1 MSAMPVQSPSS
12 PIESLSEYRDE
23 HNREE
28 IADHAIPSIEQ
39 IHLDEYLE
47 YLNNGAQNKIDFA
60 EINEPWI
67 QIQKDTFLACANQ
80 ISSVL
85 LGVLLFKSLGN
96 MYPPKHVTDTKC
108 RPDIIAAFEKDFDER
123 HVHAWPQIQL
133 TGEIISKGRNIDAQ
147 RRQAALHLYYM
158 ILARPDLYV
167 SHGLLLDDSKV
178 TFFAGITGHGIFD
191 ISLKFD
197 DEHLRPLL
205 YALIDHIYSPGK
217 FKDNRYISITFNPQ
231 WQECEYTLSLQT
243 SPGPPLHCDK
253 FKAIY
258 ARNPFETTTYV
269 FTTSEPIMINNRPMR
284 VVKDQYCRA
293 TRFDEPEILKHIH
306 KERGIPGVVEL
317 LHDEEWET
325 PISPMHSN
333 HRVKRRLGLSQ
344 HGSDFM
350 SVKTVKAML
359 EAAYDMLEVTR
370 YLRFKRNVLHRDLS
384 VGNIIVNAI
393 SDASDTPLSIGRT
406 EGSQDGY
413 TRELEICFI
422 KHLLGES
429 SNPQETSTVLIDFNG
444 AERLDVKTDTTHARN
459 GRTGTPLFIA
469 RAVHNGGP
477 FPDLSQESVALAG
490 VPEPS
495 PTYQQCHPERIK
507 PFEKIRKHYLYPEDA
522 ILTPLREWRHELY
535 HDAES
540 IFWII
545 FYWFIL
551 ANPEPGNFEQK
562 VDTGH
567 WLYFIDTL
575 NCLKRNTLM
584 RQIGLREVP
593 LHSRF
598 SPALML
604 LSDLAQAVYPGPY
617 YMAEDNPRSRPDFV
631 HEVFQ
636 RAILNFIIKHK
647 DEDFIN
653 LEIDLEFRRLE
664 GNIPRPLS
672 NSKQSLLSASSS
684 TTGSKRPS
692 PVPEHEQDD
701 HETTSATGSKKP
713 RREPRGNPY
722 PPLQPSQGP
731 LPEST

>member
-1 MSAMPVQSPSS
+1 MSVQSTSS
-12 PIESLSEYRDE
+12 PIESLSDE
-23 HNREE
+23 LNREE

-47 YLNNGAQNKIDFA
+47 YLNNGAQNKIDLA

-85 LGVLLFKSLGN
+85 LGALLFKSLGN

-167 SHGLLLDDSKV
+167 SHGFLLDDSKV
-178 TFFAGITGHGIFD
+178 TFFAGVTGHGIFD

-205 YALIDHIYSPGK
+205 YALVNHIYDPGK
-217 FKDNRYISITFNPQ
+217 FKDNRYKIMFNPQ
-231 WQECEYTLSLQT
+231 WQECEYTLSLQM
-243 SPGPPLHCDK
+243 SSGRPLPCNK

-258 ARNPFETTTYV
+258 ASSPFATTTYI
-269 FTTSEPIMINNRPMR
+269 FATSEPITINNRLMR
-284 VVKDQYCRA
+284 VVKDQYCRV

-306 KERGIPGVVEL
+306 KEREIPGVVEL

-325 PISPMHSN
+325 PISPMLSN
-333 HRVKRRLGLSQ
+333 REETPMSSNRRVKRRLGLSQ
-344 HGSDFM
+344 RGSEFM
-350 SVKTVKAML
+350 SIKTVKAML
-359 EAAYDMLEVTR
+359 EAAYDILEVTR

-384 VGNIIVNAI
+384 VSNIVVNAT
-393 SDASDTPLSIGRT
+393 SDASDTPFNIGGT
-406 EGSQDGY
+406 EGSQDEH

-429 SNPQETSTVLIDFNG
+429 SNPQETSTVLIDFNR
-444 AERLDVKTDTTHARN
+444 AERLDVKTDITHARIR
-459 GRTGTPLFIA
+459 RTGTPLFTV
-469 RAVHNGGP
+469 RAVHNRGP
-477 FPDLSQESVALAG
+477 FPDLSEQLVVLAG

-495 PTYQQCHPERIK
+495 LTYQQCQPERTK
-507 PFEKIRKHYLYPEDA
+507 LFDNIRTDYLYPGDA
-522 ILTPLREWRHELY
+522 ILTRHEWRHELY

-551 ANPEPGNFEQK
+551 ANPESGDTDQK
-562 VDTGH
+562 IKVGDWFYFVDTS
-567 WLYFIDTL
+567 D
-575 NCLKRNTLM
+575 CVSRNLLLLGLATDL
-584 RQIGLREVP
+584 IGTV
-593 LHSRF
+593 LHSTF

-617 YMAEDNPRSRPDFV
+617 YLAKDNPRSRPDFV

-647 DEDFIN
+647 DKDFIS
-653 LEIDLEFRRLE
+653 LEIGPKFRRLARD
-664 GNIPRPLS
+664 IC
-672 NSKQSLLSASSS
+672 
-684 TTGSKRPS
+684 
-692 PVPEHEQDD
+692 
-701 HETTSATGSKKP
+701 
-713 RREPRGNPY
+713 
-722 PPLQPSQGP
+722 
-731 LPEST
+731 